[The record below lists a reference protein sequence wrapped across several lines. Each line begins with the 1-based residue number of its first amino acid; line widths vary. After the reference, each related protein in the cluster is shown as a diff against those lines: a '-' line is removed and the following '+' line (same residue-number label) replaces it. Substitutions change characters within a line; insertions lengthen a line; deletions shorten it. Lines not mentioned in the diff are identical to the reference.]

1 MCGIMGFVGR
11 EPALPVIL
19 KGLRRLEYRGYDSA
33 GVALLEDGEFR
44 LRKVPGSL
52 DNLVEALEGE
62 SSESKSSLGLGHT
75 RWATHGVP
83 NEANAHPHFD
93 CGSDLALV
101 HNGIIENHAALR
113 KSLEEQGHKFL
124 SDTDTEVVVHLI
136 EQERG
141 NGLLPALRSA
151 LRKIRGSY
159 AIGIIS
165 KDEPDKIYA
174 SRRDASPLVIG
185 VGKDGGYLASDVP
198 ALLAH
203 TRDVIYLQ
211 NDDVAI
217 IGPGEVQ
224 VETLDGK
231 QVKREVHRV
240 EWDLEEAEKGGFPH
254 FMLKEIHDQP
264 ASLEETLRGRCEVG
278 SIPAVIAETGI
289 GEDVIRKVNRVVVVA
304 CGSAYHAGMIA
315 AHAVE
320 ELCRIPARAEM
331 ASEFRYKK
339 PVIDRDTLMIAVS
352 QSGETA
358 DTIAA
363 VREARRLGGSV
374 LAITNVVGS
383 SITREC
389 DGVFYMRAGPE
400 IGVAAS
406 KTYTAQVTSSILLA
420 VALGVTRKTTTAKRA
435 EAIFGD
441 LRGVPQ
447 GVLKILEQKKA
458 IKECANLFKNSRSY
472 LYIGRGYNYPT
483 ACEGAL
489 KLKEISYIHAEG
501 YSAGEMKHGPI
512 ALVEPGFPTVA
523 IAVRGTV
530 HEKMLSNMQEIKARG
545 GILIAVATEGDEDKV
560 SPADA
565 LFTIPVSDEL
575 VSPILAII
583 PLQLLAYYTAVLLSE
598 DYNVDKPRNLA
609 KSVTVE

>member
-1 MCGIMGFVGR
+1 MCGIMGFVGGQ
-11 EPALPVIL
+11 PALPIIL
-19 KGLRRLEYRGYDSA
+19 EGLRRLEYRGYDSA
-33 GVALLEDGEFR
+33 GVALLEDGGLR
-44 LRKVPGSL
+44 HRKVPGSL
-52 DNLVEALEGE
+52 ENLIEAIEGE
-62 SSESKSSLGLGHT
+62 SLTSPIGLGHT

-83 NEANAHPHFD
+83 NETNAHPHVD
-93 CGSDLALV
+93 CHADLALV
-101 HNGIIENHAALR
+101 HNGIIENHGPLR
-113 KSLEEQGHKFL
+113 AELVAKGHKFL
-124 SDTDTEVVVHLI
+124 SETDTEVVVHLI
-136 EQERG
+136 EEERK
-141 NGLLPALRSA
+141 NGILPAIRSA
-151 LRKIRGSY
+151 LRRIRGSY
-159 AIGIIS
+159 AIAVIS
-165 KDEPDKIYA
+165 RGEPGKIYA

-185 VGKDGGYLASDVP
+185 VGKDAGYIASDVP

-203 TRDVIYLQ
+203 TRDVIYLE

-217 IGPGEVQ
+217 IGPGEVR
-224 VETLDGK
+224 VETLDGEA
-231 QVKREVHRV
+231 VEREIRRV
-240 EWDLEEAEKGGFPH
+240 EWELEEAEKGGFPH

-264 ASLEETLRGRCEVG
+264 VSLEETLRGRCSLATVPE
-278 SIPAVIAETGI
+278 VIAEMAL
-289 GEDVIRKVNRVVVVA
+289 GEETIREARRVVIVA

-315 AHAVE
+315 AQAIE

-331 ASEFRYKK
+331 ASEFRYRK
-339 PVIDRDTLMIAVS
+339 PVLDPGTLMIAIS

-363 VREARRLGGSV
+363 VREARGGGGKV
-374 LAITNVVGS
+374 LAVTNVVGS
-383 SITREC
+383 SITRES

-400 IGVAAS
+400 IGVAAT

-420 VALGVTRKTTTAKRA
+420 VALGVTWKAMPPDRA
-435 EAIFGD
+435 EAIYRD
-441 LRGVPQ
+441 LMGIPQ
-447 GVLKILEQKKA
+447 GIRRILEQKSK
-458 IKECANLFKNSRSY
+458 IKECASRFKNSRSY

-483 ACEGAL
+483 ASEGAL

-523 IAVRGTV
+523 IAVKGDV
-530 HEKMLSNMQEIKARG
+530 HEKMLSNMMEIKARG
-545 GILIAVATEGDEDKV
+545 GILIGVASEGDEEKC

-565 LFTIPVSDEL
+565 LFTIPVTSEI

-583 PLQLLAYYTAVLLSE
+583 PLQLLAYHTAVLLSE